1 MIVTIITVCR
11 NHAQKL
17 ERTIR
22 SVESQTW
29 QEKEYLV
36 IDGASTD
43 DTLDIIKAHEA
54 SITRWVSEPDQ
65 GIYDAM
71 NKGVK
76 MAQGEWVIFMN
87 AGDTFAGD
95 DTLQRVFGSPQDA
108 DVIYGDVIKEEGGR
122 WKEERGK
129 RKEERGK
136 WKEERG
142 KWKEERGK
150 RKEEGGKKKEE
161 GGRIKKAEAPRN
173 AHRMFYCHQSAF
185 VRTSCLREY
194 PFDIRHRMSADFK
207 QVKQLYL
214 SGKTFRQLDF
224 PVANFDTQGVS
235 NRNRS
240 AGLYD
245 NIQVIRETDSLW
257 EQVRLLPRLYF
268 TYLLCKIRGK

>member
-11 NHAQKL
+11 NHAQEL

-29 QEKEYLV
+29 QEREYLV

-43 DTLDIIKAHEA
+43 DTLDVIKAHET
-54 SITRWVSEPDQ
+54 SITRWISEPDQ

-71 NKGVK
+71 NKGVR
-76 MAQGEWVIFMN
+76 MARGEWVIFMN
-87 AGDTFAGD
+87 AGDTFASD
-95 DTLQRVFGSPQDA
+95 DTLQRVFGSPQNA
-108 DVIYGDVIKEEGGR
+108 DVIYGDVIKGELV
-122 WKEERGK
+122 KE
-129 RKEERGK
+129 
-136 WKEERG
+136 
-142 KWKEERGK
+142 
-150 RKEEGGKKKEE
+150 
-161 GGRIKKAEAPRN
+161 AEAPRN

-185 VRTSCLREY
+185 VRTRCLREF

-214 SGKTFRQLDF
+214 SGKTFLQLDF

-235 NRNRS
+235 NKNRS

-257 EQVRLLPRLYF
+257 EQMKLLPRLYF

>member
-11 NHAQKL
+11 NHAQEL

-43 DTLDIIKAHEA
+43 DSLDVIKAHEA
-54 SITRWVSEPDQ
+54 SITRWVSEPDH

-95 DTLQRVFGSPQDA
+95 DTLQRVFGNPLDA
-108 DVIYGDVIKEEGGR
+108 DVIYGDVIKGELV
-122 WKEERGK
+122 
-129 RKEERGK
+129 
-136 WKEERG
+136 
-142 KWKEERGK
+142 
-150 RKEEGGKKKEE
+150 
-161 GGRIKKAEAPRN
+161 KKAEAPRN

-185 VRTSCLREY
+185 VKTSCLREF

-214 SGKTFRQLDF
+214 SGKIFRQLDF

-235 NRNRS
+235 NKNRS
-240 AGLYD
+240 AALYD
-245 NIQVIRETDSLW
+245 NILVIRETDDLW
-257 EQVRLLPRLYF
+257 GQMRLLPRLWI
-268 TYLLCKIRGK
+268 TYLICKIRGK

>member
-11 NHAQKL
+11 NHAQEL

-43 DTLDIIKAHEA
+43 ETPNVIKAHEA

-71 NKGVK
+71 NKGVR

-87 AGDTFAGD
+87 AGDIFASD

-108 DVIYGDVIKEEGGR
+108 DVIYGNVIKGELV
-122 WKEERGK
+122 
-129 RKEERGK
+129 
-136 WKEERG
+136 
-142 KWKEERGK
+142 
-150 RKEEGGKKKEE
+150 
-161 GGRIKKAEAPRN
+161 KKAEAPRN

-185 VRTSCLREY
+185 VRTSCLREF

-207 QVKQLYL
+207 QVKQMYL

-245 NIQVIRETDSLW
+245 NIQVIRETDNLW
-257 EQVRLLPRLYF
+257 EQVKLLPRLYF

>member
-11 NHAQKL
+11 NHAQEL

-43 DTLDIIKAHEA
+43 DSLDVIKAHEA

-95 DTLQRVFGSPQDA
+95 DTLQRVFGNPLDA
-108 DVIYGDVIKEEGGR
+108 DVIYGDVIKGELV
-122 WKEERGK
+122 
-129 RKEERGK
+129 
-136 WKEERG
+136 
-142 KWKEERGK
+142 
-150 RKEEGGKKKEE
+150 
-161 GGRIKKAEAPRN
+161 KKAEAPRN

-185 VRTSCLREY
+185 VRTRCLREF

-207 QVKQLYL
+207 QVKQLFL
-214 SGKTFRQLDF
+214 SGKRFRQLDF

-245 NIQVIRETDSLW
+245 NIQVIRETDRLW
-257 EQVRLLPRLYF
+257 EQVRLLPRLWI
-268 TYLLCKIRGK
+268 TYLICRIRGK

>member
-11 NHAQKL
+11 NHAQEL

-43 DTLDIIKAHEA
+43 DTLDVIKAHEA

-71 NKGVK
+71 NKGVR
-76 MAQGEWVIFMN
+76 MARGEWVIFMN
-87 AGDTFAGD
+87 AGDTFASD
-95 DTLQRVFGSPQDA
+95 DTLQRVFGSPQNA
-108 DVIYGDVIKEEGGR
+108 DVIYGDVIKGELV
-122 WKEERGK
+122 
-129 RKEERGK
+129 
-136 WKEERG
+136 
-142 KWKEERGK
+142 
-150 RKEEGGKKKEE
+150 
-161 GGRIKKAEAPRN
+161 KKAEAPRN

-185 VRTSCLREY
+185 VRTRCLREF

-214 SGKTFRQLDF
+214 SGKTFLQLDF

-235 NRNRS
+235 NKNRS

-257 EQVRLLPRLYF
+257 EQMKLLPRLYF

>member
-11 NHAQKL
+11 NHAKEL

-22 SVESQTW
+22 SVECQIW

-43 DTLDIIKAHEA
+43 DTQNVIKAHEA

-71 NKGVK
+71 NKGVR

-87 AGDTFAGD
+87 AGDTFVSD

-108 DVIYGDVIKEEGGR
+108 DVIYGDVIKGEVV
-122 WKEERGK
+122 
-129 RKEERGK
+129 
-136 WKEERG
+136 
-142 KWKEERGK
+142 
-150 RKEEGGKKKEE
+150 
-161 GGRIKKAEAPRN
+161 KKAEAPRN

-185 VRTSCLREY
+185 VKTSCLREY
-194 PFDIRHRMSADFK
+194 PFDIGHRMSADFK

-214 SGKTFRQLDF
+214 SGKRFRQLDF

-257 EQVRLLPRLYF
+257 EQARLLPRLYF

>member
-11 NHAQKL
+11 NHAQEL

-43 DTLDIIKAHEA
+43 DSLDVIKAHEA

-95 DTLQRVFGSPQDA
+95 DTLQRVVGNPLDA
-108 DVIYGDVIKEEGGR
+108 DVIYGDVIKGELV
-122 WKEERGK
+122 
-129 RKEERGK
+129 
-136 WKEERG
+136 
-142 KWKEERGK
+142 
-150 RKEEGGKKKEE
+150 
-161 GGRIKKAEAPRN
+161 KKAEAPRN

-207 QVKQLYL
+207 QVKQLFL
-214 SGKTFRQLDF
+214 SGKRFRQLDF

-245 NIQVIRETDSLW
+245 NIQVIRETDRLW
-257 EQVRLLPRLYF
+257 EQVRLLPRLWI
-268 TYLLCKIRGK
+268 TYLICRIRGK

>member
-11 NHAQKL
+11 NHAQEL

-29 QEKEYLV
+29 QEREYLV

-43 DTLDIIKAHEA
+43 DTLDVIKAHEA

-71 NKGVK
+71 NKGVR

-87 AGDTFAGD
+87 AGDTFASD
-95 DTLQRVFGSPQDA
+95 DTLQRVFGSPQNA
-108 DVIYGDVIKEEGGR
+108 DVIYGDVIKGELV
-122 WKEERGK
+122 
-129 RKEERGK
+129 
-136 WKEERG
+136 
-142 KWKEERGK
+142 
-150 RKEEGGKKKEE
+150 
-161 GGRIKKAEAPRN
+161 KKAEAPRN
-173 AHRMFYCHQSAF
+173 AHRMFFCHQSAF
-185 VRTSCLREY
+185 VRTRCLREF

-214 SGKTFRQLDF
+214 SGKTFLQLDF

-235 NRNRS
+235 NKNRS

-257 EQVRLLPRLYF
+257 EQMKLLPRLYF

>member
-11 NHAQKL
+11 NHAQEL

-43 DTLDIIKAHEA
+43 ETPNVIKAHEA

-87 AGDTFAGD
+87 AGDTFASD
-95 DTLQRVFGSPQDA
+95 DTLQRVFGSPLDA
-108 DVIYGDVIKEEGGR
+108 DVIYGDVIKGELV
-122 WKEERGK
+122 
-129 RKEERGK
+129 
-136 WKEERG
+136 
-142 KWKEERGK
+142 
-150 RKEEGGKKKEE
+150 
-161 GGRIKKAEAPRN
+161 KKAEAPRN

-185 VRTSCLREY
+185 VRTRCLREF

-257 EQVRLLPRLYF
+257 QQMKLLPRLYF

>member
-11 NHAQKL
+11 NHAQEL

-43 DTLDIIKAHEA
+43 DSLDVIKAHEA

-95 DTLQRVFGSPQDA
+95 DTLQRVFGNPLDA
-108 DVIYGDVIKEEGGR
+108 DVIYGDVIKGELV
-122 WKEERGK
+122 KE
-129 RKEERGK
+129 
-136 WKEERG
+136 
-142 KWKEERGK
+142 
-150 RKEEGGKKKEE
+150 
-161 GGRIKKAEAPRN
+161 AEAPRN

-185 VRTSCLREY
+185 VRTRCLREF

-224 PVANFDTQGVS
+224 PVANFDIQGVS

-257 EQVRLLPRLYF
+257 EQMKLLPRLYF

>member
-11 NHAQKL
+11 NHAQEL

-43 DTLDIIKAHEA
+43 DSLDVIKAHET
-54 SITRWVSEPDQ
+54 SITRWISEPDQ

-71 NKGVK
+71 NKGVR
-76 MAQGEWVIFMN
+76 MARGEWVIFMN
-87 AGDTFAGD
+87 AGDTFASD
-95 DTLQRVFGSPQDA
+95 DTLQRVFGSPQNA
-108 DVIYGDVIKEEGGR
+108 DVIYGDVIKGELV
-122 WKEERGK
+122 KE
-129 RKEERGK
+129 
-136 WKEERG
+136 
-142 KWKEERGK
+142 
-150 RKEEGGKKKEE
+150 
-161 GGRIKKAEAPRN
+161 AEAPRN

-185 VRTSCLREY
+185 VRTRCLREF

-214 SGKTFRQLDF
+214 SGKTFLQLDF

-235 NRNRS
+235 NKNRS

-257 EQVRLLPRLYF
+257 EQMKLLPRLYF

>member
-11 NHAQKL
+11 NHAQEL

-43 DTLDIIKAHEA
+43 DSLDVIKAHEA

-95 DTLQRVFGSPQDA
+95 DTLQRVFGNPLDA
-108 DVIYGDVIKEEGGR
+108 DVIYGDVIKGELV
-122 WKEERGK
+122 
-129 RKEERGK
+129 
-136 WKEERG
+136 
-142 KWKEERGK
+142 
-150 RKEEGGKKKEE
+150 
-161 GGRIKKAEAPRN
+161 KKAEAPRN

-185 VRTSCLREY
+185 VKTSCLREF

-207 QVKQLYL
+207 QVKQLFL
-214 SGKTFRQLDF
+214 SGKRFRQLDF

-245 NIQVIRETDSLW
+245 NIQVIRETDRLW
-257 EQVRLLPRLYF
+257 EQVRLLPRLWI
-268 TYLLCKIRGK
+268 TYLICRIRGK

>member
-11 NHAQKL
+11 NHAQEL

-29 QEKEYLV
+29 QEREYLV

-43 DTLDIIKAHEA
+43 DTLDVIKAHEA

-71 NKGVK
+71 NKGVR

-87 AGDTFAGD
+87 AGDTFASD
-95 DTLQRVFGSPQDA
+95 DTLQRVFGSTQDA
-108 DVIYGDVIKEEGGR
+108 DVIYGDVIKGELV
-122 WKEERGK
+122 
-129 RKEERGK
+129 
-136 WKEERG
+136 
-142 KWKEERGK
+142 
-150 RKEEGGKKKEE
+150 
-161 GGRIKKAEAPRN
+161 KKAEAPRN

-185 VRTSCLREY
+185 VRTRCLREF

-214 SGKTFRQLDF
+214 SGKTFLQLDF

-257 EQVRLLPRLYF
+257 EQVKLLPRLYF

>member
-11 NHAQKL
+11 NHAQEL

-43 DTLDIIKAHEA
+43 DSLDVIKAHEA

-95 DTLQRVFGSPQDA
+95 DTLQRVFGNPLDA
-108 DVIYGDVIKEEGGR
+108 DVIYGDVIKGELV
-122 WKEERGK
+122 
-129 RKEERGK
+129 
-136 WKEERG
+136 
-142 KWKEERGK
+142 
-150 RKEEGGKKKEE
+150 
-161 GGRIKKAEAPRN
+161 KKAEDPRN

-185 VRTSCLREY
+185 VRTSCLREF

-214 SGKTFRQLDF
+214 SGKRFRQLDF

-245 NIQVIRETDSLW
+245 NIQVIRETDRLW
-257 EQVRLLPRLYF
+257 EQVRLLPRLWI
-268 TYLLCKIRGK
+268 TYLICRIRGK

>member
-11 NHAQKL
+11 NHAQEL

-43 DTLDIIKAHEA
+43 DSLDVIKAHEA

-108 DVIYGDVIKEEGGR
+108 DVIYGDVIKGELV
-122 WKEERGK
+122 
-129 RKEERGK
+129 
-136 WKEERG
+136 
-142 KWKEERGK
+142 
-150 RKEEGGKKKEE
+150 
-161 GGRIKKAEAPRN
+161 KKAEAPRN

-185 VRTSCLREY
+185 VRTSCLREF
-194 PFDIRHRMSADFK
+194 PFDIKHRMSADFK
-207 QVKQLYL
+207 QVKQLFL
-214 SGKTFRQLDF
+214 SGKRFRQLDF

-235 NRNRS
+235 NKNRS

-245 NIQVIRETDSLW
+245 NIQVIRETDRLW
-257 EQVRLLPRLYF
+257 EQVRLLPRLWI
-268 TYLLCKIRGK
+268 TYLICRIRGK

>member
-11 NHAQKL
+11 NHAQEL

-43 DTLDIIKAHEA
+43 DTLDVIKAHEA

-71 NKGVK
+71 NKGVR

-87 AGDTFAGD
+87 AGDTFASD
-95 DTLQRVFGSPQDA
+95 DTLQRVFGSPQNA
-108 DVIYGDVIKEEGGR
+108 DVIYGDVIKGELV
-122 WKEERGK
+122 KE
-129 RKEERGK
+129 
-136 WKEERG
+136 
-142 KWKEERGK
+142 
-150 RKEEGGKKKEE
+150 
-161 GGRIKKAEAPRN
+161 AEAPRN

-185 VRTSCLREY
+185 VRTRCLREF

-214 SGKTFRQLDF
+214 SGKTFLQLDF

-235 NRNRS
+235 NKNRS

-257 EQVRLLPRLYF
+257 EQMKLLPRLYF

>member
-11 NHAQKL
+11 NHAQEL

-43 DTLDIIKAHEA
+43 DTLDVIKAHEA

-95 DTLQRVFGSPQDA
+95 DTLQRVFGNPLDA
-108 DVIYGDVIKEEGGR
+108 DVIYGDVIKGELV
-122 WKEERGK
+122 
-129 RKEERGK
+129 
-136 WKEERG
+136 
-142 KWKEERGK
+142 
-150 RKEEGGKKKEE
+150 
-161 GGRIKKAEAPRN
+161 KKAEVPKN

-185 VRTSCLREY
+185 VRTSCLREF

-207 QVKQLYL
+207 QVKQLFL
-214 SGKTFRQLDF
+214 SGKRFRQLDF

-235 NRNRS
+235 NKNRS

-245 NIQVIRETDSLW
+245 NIQVIRETDRLW
-257 EQVRLLPRLYF
+257 EQMRLLPRLWI
-268 TYLLCKIRGK
+268 TYLICRIRGK

>member
-1 MIVTIITVCR
+1 MNVTIITVCR
-11 NHAQKL
+11 NHAKEL

-43 DTLDIIKAHEA
+43 ETIAVIKAHEA
-54 SITRWVSEPDQ
+54 AITHWISEPDQ

-71 NKGVK
+71 NNGVR
-76 MAQGEWVIFMN
+76 MAHGEWVIFMN
-87 AGDTFAGD
+87 AGDTFAGE

-108 DVIYGDVIKEEGGR
+108 DVIYGDVIKGE
-122 WKEERGK
+122 
-129 RKEERGK
+129 
-136 WKEERG
+136 
-142 KWKEERGK
+142 
-150 RKEEGGKKKEE
+150 
-161 GGRIKKAEAPRN
+161 IVKKAEAPRN

-185 VRTSCLREY
+185 VKTSCLREF
-194 PFDIRHRMSADFK
+194 PFDINHRMSADFK

-214 SGKTFRQLDF
+214 SGKKFHQLDF

-245 NIQVIRETDSLW
+245 NILVIRETDNLQ
-257 EQVRLLPRLYF
+257 EQARLLPRLWV
-268 TYLLCKIRGK
+268 TYILCKIRGK

>member
-11 NHAQKL
+11 NHAQEL

-43 DTLDIIKAHEA
+43 DSLDVIKAHEA

-76 MAQGEWVIFMN
+76 MAQGQWVIFMN

-95 DTLQRVFGSPQDA
+95 DTLQRVLGNPLDA
-108 DVIYGDVIKEEGGR
+108 DVIYGDVIKGELV
-122 WKEERGK
+122 
-129 RKEERGK
+129 
-136 WKEERG
+136 
-142 KWKEERGK
+142 
-150 RKEEGGKKKEE
+150 
-161 GGRIKKAEAPRN
+161 KKAEAPRN

-185 VRTSCLREY
+185 VRTSCLREF

-207 QVKQLYL
+207 QVKQLFL
-214 SGKTFRQLDF
+214 SGKRFRQLDF

-245 NIQVIRETDSLW
+245 NIQVIRETDRLW
-257 EQVRLLPRLYF
+257 EQVRLLPRLWI
-268 TYLLCKIRGK
+268 TYLICRIRGK

>member
-11 NHAQKL
+11 NHAQEL

-29 QEKEYLV
+29 QEKEYLI

-43 DTLDIIKAHEA
+43 DTPHVIKAHEA

-87 AGDTFAGD
+87 AGDTFASD
-95 DTLQRVFGSPQDA
+95 NTLQRVFGSPQDA
-108 DVIYGDVIKEEGGR
+108 DVIYGDVIKGELV
-122 WKEERGK
+122 
-129 RKEERGK
+129 
-136 WKEERG
+136 
-142 KWKEERGK
+142 
-150 RKEEGGKKKEE
+150 
-161 GGRIKKAEAPRN
+161 KKAEAPRN

-185 VRTSCLREY
+185 VRTSCLREF

-257 EQVRLLPRLYF
+257 QQMKLLPRLYF

>member
-11 NHAQKL
+11 NHAQEL

-43 DTLDIIKAHEA
+43 DSLDVIKAHEA

-108 DVIYGDVIKEEGGR
+108 DVIYGDVIKGELV
-122 WKEERGK
+122 
-129 RKEERGK
+129 
-136 WKEERG
+136 
-142 KWKEERGK
+142 
-150 RKEEGGKKKEE
+150 
-161 GGRIKKAEAPRN
+161 KKAEAPRN

-185 VRTSCLREY
+185 VRTSCLREF

-207 QVKQLYL
+207 QVKQLFL
-214 SGKTFRQLDF
+214 SGKRFRQLDF

-245 NIQVIRETDSLW
+245 NIQVIRETDRLW
-257 EQVRLLPRLYF
+257 EQVRLLPRLWI
-268 TYLLCKIRGK
+268 TYLICRIRGK

>member
-11 NHAQKL
+11 NHAKEL

-43 DTLDIIKAHEA
+43 DSLDVIKAHEA

-95 DTLQRVFGSPQDA
+95 DTLQRVFGNPLDA
-108 DVIYGDVIKEEGGR
+108 DVIYGDVIKGELV
-122 WKEERGK
+122 
-129 RKEERGK
+129 
-136 WKEERG
+136 
-142 KWKEERGK
+142 
-150 RKEEGGKKKEE
+150 
-161 GGRIKKAEAPRN
+161 KKAEAPRN

-185 VRTSCLREY
+185 VRTSCLREF

-214 SGKTFRQLDF
+214 SGKTFLQLDF

-235 NRNRS
+235 NKNRS

-257 EQVRLLPRLYF
+257 EQMKLLPRLYF

>member
-11 NHAQKL
+11 NHAQEL

-43 DTLDIIKAHEA
+43 DTLDVIKAHEV

-71 NKGVK
+71 NKGVR

-87 AGDTFAGD
+87 AGDTFASD
-95 DTLQRVFGSPQDA
+95 DTLQRVFGSPLDA
-108 DVIYGDVIKEEGGR
+108 DVIYGDVIKGELV
-122 WKEERGK
+122 
-129 RKEERGK
+129 
-136 WKEERG
+136 
-142 KWKEERGK
+142 
-150 RKEEGGKKKEE
+150 
-161 GGRIKKAEAPRN
+161 KKAEDPRN

-185 VRTSCLREY
+185 VRTRCLREF

-224 PVANFDTQGVS
+224 PVANFDIQGVS

-257 EQVRLLPRLYF
+257 EQMKLLPRLYF

>member
-11 NHAQKL
+11 NHAQEL

-43 DTLDIIKAHEA
+43 DSLDVIKAHEA

-87 AGDTFAGD
+87 AGDTFAMD

-108 DVIYGDVIKEEGGR
+108 DVIYGDVIKG
-122 WKEERGK
+122 ERVK
-129 RKEERGK
+129 Q
-136 WKEERG
+136 
-142 KWKEERGK
+142 
-150 RKEEGGKKKEE
+150 
-161 GGRIKKAEAPRN
+161 AEAPRN

-185 VRTSCLREY
+185 VRTSCLREF

-207 QVKQLYL
+207 QVKQLFL
-214 SGKTFRQLDF
+214 SGKRFRQLDF

-235 NRNRS
+235 NKNRS

-245 NIQVIRETDSLW
+245 NIQVIRETDRLW
-257 EQVRLLPRLYF
+257 EQVRLLPRLWI
-268 TYLLCKIRGK
+268 TYLICRIRGK

>member
-11 NHAQKL
+11 NHAKEL

-43 DTLDIIKAHEA
+43 DSLDVIKAHEA

-71 NKGVK
+71 NKGMR
-76 MAQGEWVIFMN
+76 MARGEWVIFMN
-87 AGDTFAGD
+87 AGDTFASD
-95 DTLQRVFGSPQDA
+95 DTLQRVFGSPQNA
-108 DVIYGDVIKEEGGR
+108 DVIYGDVIKGELV
-122 WKEERGK
+122 
-129 RKEERGK
+129 
-136 WKEERG
+136 
-142 KWKEERGK
+142 
-150 RKEEGGKKKEE
+150 
-161 GGRIKKAEAPRN
+161 KKAEAPRN

-185 VRTSCLREY
+185 VRTRCLREF

-214 SGKTFRQLDF
+214 SGKTFLQLDF

-257 EQVRLLPRLYF
+257 EQMKLLPRLYF

>member
-11 NHAQKL
+11 NHAQEL

-43 DTLDIIKAHEA
+43 DTLDVIKAHEA

-108 DVIYGDVIKEEGGR
+108 DVIYGDVIKEELV
-122 WKEERGK
+122 
-129 RKEERGK
+129 
-136 WKEERG
+136 
-142 KWKEERGK
+142 
-150 RKEEGGKKKEE
+150 
-161 GGRIKKAEAPRN
+161 KKAEAPRN

-185 VRTSCLREY
+185 VRTSCLREF
-194 PFDIRHRMSADFK
+194 PFDIKHRMSADFK

-214 SGKTFRQLDF
+214 SGKRFRQLDF

-235 NRNRS
+235 NKNRS

-245 NIQVIRETDSLW
+245 NIQVIRETDRLW
-257 EQVRLLPRLYF
+257 EQMRLLPRLWI
-268 TYLLCKIRGK
+268 TYLICRIRGK

>member
-1 MIVTIITVCR
+1 MNVTIITVCR
-11 NHAQKL
+11 NHAKEL

-43 DTLDIIKAHEA
+43 ETIAVIKAHEA
-54 SITRWVSEPDQ
+54 AITYWISEPDQ

-71 NKGVK
+71 NNGVR
-76 MAQGEWVIFMN
+76 MAHGEWVIFMN
-87 AGDTFAGD
+87 AGDTFAGE

-108 DVIYGDVIKEEGGR
+108 DVIYGDVIKGE
-122 WKEERGK
+122 
-129 RKEERGK
+129 
-136 WKEERG
+136 
-142 KWKEERGK
+142 
-150 RKEEGGKKKEE
+150 
-161 GGRIKKAEAPRN
+161 IVKKAEAPRN

-185 VRTSCLREY
+185 VKTSCLREF
-194 PFDIRHRMSADFK
+194 PFDINHRMSADFK

-214 SGKTFRQLDF
+214 SGKKFHQLDF

-245 NIQVIRETDSLW
+245 NILVIRETDNLQ
-257 EQVRLLPRLYF
+257 EQARLLPRLWV
-268 TYLLCKIRGK
+268 TYILCKIRGK

>member
-11 NHAQKL
+11 NHAKEL

-43 DTLDIIKAHEA
+43 DTLDVIKAHEV

-71 NKGVK
+71 NKGVR
-76 MAQGEWVIFMN
+76 MARGEWVIFMN
-87 AGDTFAGD
+87 AGDTFASD
-95 DTLQRVFGSPQDA
+95 DTLQRVFGSPLDA
-108 DVIYGDVIKEEGGR
+108 DVIYGDVIKGELV
-122 WKEERGK
+122 
-129 RKEERGK
+129 
-136 WKEERG
+136 
-142 KWKEERGK
+142 
-150 RKEEGGKKKEE
+150 
-161 GGRIKKAEAPRN
+161 KKAEDPRN

-185 VRTSCLREY
+185 VRTRCLREF

-257 EQVRLLPRLYF
+257 EQMKLLPRLYF

>member
-11 NHAQKL
+11 NHAQEL

-43 DTLDIIKAHEA
+43 DTLKVIKAHEA
-54 SITRWVSEPDQ
+54 SITRWVSEPDL

-71 NKGVK
+71 NKGVR

-87 AGDTFAGD
+87 AGDTFASD
-95 DTLQRVFGSPQDA
+95 DTLQRVFGSPQNA
-108 DVIYGDVIKEEGGR
+108 DVIYGDVIKGELV
-122 WKEERGK
+122 
-129 RKEERGK
+129 
-136 WKEERG
+136 
-142 KWKEERGK
+142 
-150 RKEEGGKKKEE
+150 
-161 GGRIKKAEAPRN
+161 KKAEAPRN

-194 PFDIRHRMSADFK
+194 PFDIRHKMSADFK

-214 SGKTFRQLDF
+214 SGKRFRQLDF

-245 NIQVIRETDSLW
+245 NIQVIRETDRLW
-257 EQVRLLPRLYF
+257 EQVRLLPRLWI
-268 TYLLCKIRGK
+268 TYLICRIRGK

>member
-11 NHAQKL
+11 NHAQEL

-22 SVESQTW
+22 SMESQTW

-43 DTLDIIKAHEA
+43 DSLDVIKAHEA

-95 DTLQRVFGSPQDA
+95 DTLQRVFGSAQDA
-108 DVIYGDVIKEEGGR
+108 DVIYGDVIKGELV
-122 WKEERGK
+122 
-129 RKEERGK
+129 
-136 WKEERG
+136 
-142 KWKEERGK
+142 
-150 RKEEGGKKKEE
+150 
-161 GGRIKKAEAPRN
+161 KKAEAPRN

-185 VRTSCLREY
+185 VRTSCLREF

-214 SGKTFRQLDF
+214 SGKRFRQLDF

-245 NIQVIRETDSLW
+245 NIQVIRETDRLW
-257 EQVRLLPRLYF
+257 EQVRLLPRLWI
-268 TYLLCKIRGK
+268 TYLICRIRGK